1 MPVAALERIL
11 SPYFRR
17 LLIVGIGL
25 FVSLTAISAS
35 AVRILRPPLN
45 ADLSGQIGFL
55 LGENCRASDCTNQ
68 IGVLQGQDY
77 DVLTLPVEPQAF
89 GWSPDGA
96 RLAYVARSAEGTG
109 EQASALYVAEADGTH
124 ATTITALDF
133 LDTLSWSPDGQQIAF
148 SYARNGDSG
157 IYVIGSDGSGQRRLI
172 NGLVSMAPVWSPTG
186 EWILFQVRGFQ
197 GQQIYLVDPETS
209 GILNLTGDSAYDYA
223 PQWSPDGEHI
233 LFLSRDRSRTF
244 AAGNPLT
251 QAFIMDRRG
260 RNIRQVTRFGGNV
273 FAARWSP
280 TGDMLAVYVAEAR
293 PDQPFVGNL
302 YVLDLAHGF
311 TLPITDSE
319 VTVMG
324 DFVWSPDGTRLA
336 YVLSPQRD
344 SQICVQALGA
354 AALCTAADT
363 ARKSDLHWLTS
374 LSLPIGE

>member
-1 MPVAALERIL
+1 MFFGFFCR
-11 SPYFRR
+11 
-17 LLIVGIGL
+17 
-25 FVSLTAISAS
+25 SLWLVFFCTFACLTTISATI
-35 AVRILRPPLN
+35 VRVLRPPLD

-55 LGENCRASDCTNQ
+55 LGANCRASDCAYQ
-68 IGVLQGQDY
+68 ISVLQGEGY
-77 DVLTLPVEPQAF
+77 APLPLPVEPLAF
-89 GWSPDGA
+89 GWSPDGT
-96 RLAYVARSAEGTG
+96 RLAYIGRSAAGTG
-109 EQASALYVAEADGTH
+109 EQASALYVAETDGTH
-124 ATTITALDF
+124 ATAITALDF

-157 IYVIGSDGSGQRRLI
+157 IYVIDSDGSGQRRLI
-172 NGLVSMAPVWSPTG
+172 NGLVSMASVWSPTG

-293 PDQPFVGNL
+293 TDQSFVGNL
-302 YVLDLAHGF
+302 YVLDLTHGLSF
-311 TLPITDSE
+311 PIAGSAASTI
-319 VTVMG
+319 G
-324 DFVWSPDGTRLA
+324 DFAWSPDGTRLA

-354 AALCTAADT
+354 AAICSAADA
-363 ARKSDLHWLTS
+363 ARKSDLHWL
-374 LSLPIGE
+374 GGG